1 MFQEKNEEK
10 LERSC
15 NFKIE
20 IATLKETI
28 QNKEN
33 ELGELGSKLHTV
45 TNAEETQR
53 NYQYTKN

>member
-53 NYQYTKN
+53 NYQ